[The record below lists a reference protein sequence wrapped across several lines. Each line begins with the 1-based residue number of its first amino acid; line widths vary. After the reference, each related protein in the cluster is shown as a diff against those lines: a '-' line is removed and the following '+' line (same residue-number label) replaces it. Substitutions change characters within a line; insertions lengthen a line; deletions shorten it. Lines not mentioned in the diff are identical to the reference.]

1 MNVSP
6 AIATRGKLSSRLPY
20 SIQVF
25 SVVWP
30 ADCAATALVFVHV
43 GQSGQPRPDDDRR
56 TAAPVEMITALAI
69 TEASAQP
76 RSDFSVG
83 CQTGAIS
90 RESTRPM
97 LTCRPPVLA
106 VSLPG
111 DGVMPLPPSRRTSN
125 LERVALG

>member
-6 AIATRGKLSSRLPY
+6 AIATSGKVSSRLPN

-25 SVVWP
+25 SVVCP
-30 ADCAATALVFVHV
+30 TECAATALVFVHV

-69 TEASAQP
+69 TDASAHP
-76 RSDFSVG
+76 RSDFGVG
-83 CQTGAIS
+83 CHTRAIS

-97 LTCRPPVLA
+97 VTCPRPALA
-106 VSLPG
+106 ASP
-111 DGVMPLPPSRRTSN
+111 R
-125 LERVALG
+125 